1 MAGVLLYGGS
11 FNPIHHGH
19 LIVCRAVAEQLNVD
33 RVILVPSASPP
44 HKSPR
49 DLAPAADRLAM
60 CRLAVR
66 ENPQFEVSD
75 WETLQGGPNY
85 TLLTVRQFRSEFG
98 AGTALYWLI
107 GMDTL
112 RELTT
117 WYHIDELC
125 AECTL
130 VTAGRPGADPPDLSS
145 LQELIG
151 EECVRRLRAH
161 ILATPLIEISA
172 SNIRARLRKGLSVR
186 YLTPE
191 AVVEYVHSARL
202 YCGT

>member
-19 LIVCRAVAEQLNVD
+19 LIVCRAVAEQLGVE
-33 RVILVPSASPP
+33 RVILIPSASPP
-44 HKSPR
+44 HKPQR

-75 WETLQGGPNY
+75 WETLQPGPNY
-85 TLLTVRQFRSEFG
+85 TLLTVRHFRSEIGSG
-98 AGTALYWLI
+98 AALFWLI
-107 GMDTL
+107 GMDSL

-130 VTAGRPGADPPDLSS
+130 VTAGRPGSDPPDLSS
-145 LQELIG
+145 LQALIG
-151 EECVRRLRAH
+151 EDSVRRLRAH
-161 ILATPLIEISA
+161 VLATPLIEISA
-172 SNIRARLRKGLSVR
+172 SNIRARLRTGLSVR
-186 YLTPE
+186 YLTPD
-191 AVVEYVHSARL
+191 AVEQYAVATRL
-202 YCGT
+202 YGGT